1 MPAPV
6 VAVVD
11 EFERRR
17 GVPGEP
23 CRDVPEAGALG
34 DAGDDFVVV
43 HTRFPIAARSLLVAA
58 TPTAFPVRSTPAGS
72 DGEVIYVPRVDNV
85 PMVEQGD
92 RGVSTLVGAILLFG
106 IILVVYA
113 TWQAA
118 VVPAEN
124 KQVEF
129 DAFQDA
135 GEDVTELRNA
145 MQRTAVTGVQTST
158 VVQTG
163 TYYPS
168 RVLFV
173 NPPPATGTLATEP
186 AGEVTL
192 SNVAATDGDVRDYWN
207 GDDRSFDTERIVFRT
222 DYNELRTGSLGVDP
236 SGATYLAAG
245 ATVMRDAQTLVSG
258 NRITLVTVAGDYRD
272 GGVTVAPAVE
282 PVSVGTDTISVRN
295 TSSNFT
301 MTVPTRLEQDA
312 WDEIADG
319 QETITDVAVTD
330 GNATLTFADGT
341 YQLRL
346 ARVAL
351 REPTG
356 PSVESAPDARYIA
369 APNREP
375 VTVDREPVR
384 LVAHTRD
391 RYDNPRSDIEVTF
404 DVVSGGSGSVQV
416 ADPNGGSCSAVDW
429 NDVSGGSAVTV
440 TSDGDGAAVACLK
453 PESTGNG
460 NGNGNGNGKG
470 NGNSKTISVNA
481 TMDASGVGTAAR
493 TTNFTVTVV

>member
-1 MPAPV
+1 MA
-6 VAVVD
+6 
-11 EFERRR
+11 
-17 GVPGEP
+17 
-23 CRDVPEAGALG
+23 
-34 DAGDDFVVV
+34 
-43 HTRFPIAARSLLVAA
+43 
-58 TPTAFPVRSTPAGS
+58 
-72 DGEVIYVPRVDNV
+72 
-85 PMVEQGD
+85 EQGD

-113 TWQAA
+113 SWQAA

-129 DAFQDA
+129 DAFQGA

-173 NPPPATGTLATEP
+173 NPPPASGTLATEP
-186 AGEVTL
+186 AGDVTL
-192 SNVAATDGDVRDYWN
+192 SNVEATDGDVRDYWN
-207 GDDRSFDTERIVFRT
+207 GDDRSFDTQRLVFRP
-222 DYNELRTGSLGVDP
+222 DYNELRTGSLAVDP

-282 PVSVGTDTISVRN
+282 PVSVGTETISVRN
-295 TSSNFT
+295 TSGDFT
-301 MTVPTRLEQDA
+301 MTVPTRLGQDA
-312 WDEIADG
+312 WDDVADG
-319 QETITDVAVTD
+319 QETIQSATVAD
-330 GNATLTFADGT
+330 GNVTLTFSDGT

-351 REPTG
+351 REPTDG
-356 PSVESAPDARYIA
+356 AAESDPAARYIA

-391 RYDNPRSDIEVTF
+391 RYNNPRSDVDVEF

-429 NDVSGGSAVTV
+429 GGLDSTATV

-453 PESTGNG
+453 PGN
-460 NGNGNGNGKG
+460 K
-470 NGNSKTISVNA
+470 NSKSISVEA
-481 TMDASGVGTAAR
+481 TMTASGVDAAAS
-493 TTNFTVTVV
+493 TTTFNVTVV